1 MRDVETNSLWSHLLG
16 KAMRG
21 EFKGTELK
29 ILPGVMTTWSEWCLR
44 HPRTTLLGMSRTTRS
59 YREAVWKK
67 SRRFV
72 YGVHLGAGRPSPA
85 VSLKRL
91 QQESVFNFESAG
103 HVVLITAGEKGV
115 RARAFN
121 RKLKGEILV
130 FSASGKGVMTDDRTS
145 SRWDVVT
152 GECLGG
158 KLKGT
163 VLSVLP
169 GTISFRTAWEAF
181 FPEGRIVE

>member
-1 MRDVETNSLWSHLLG
+1 M
-16 KAMRG
+16 
-21 EFKGTELK
+21 
-29 ILPGVMTTWSEWCLR
+29 
-44 HPRTTLLGMSRTTRS
+44 
-59 YREAVWKK
+59 
-67 SRRFV
+67 
-72 YGVHLGAGRPSPA
+72 
-85 VSLKRL
+85 
-91 QQESVFNFESAG
+91 
-103 HVVLITAGEKGV
+103 LITAGEKGV
-115 RARAFN
+115 CARAFS

-145 SRWDVVT
+145 SRWDVTT